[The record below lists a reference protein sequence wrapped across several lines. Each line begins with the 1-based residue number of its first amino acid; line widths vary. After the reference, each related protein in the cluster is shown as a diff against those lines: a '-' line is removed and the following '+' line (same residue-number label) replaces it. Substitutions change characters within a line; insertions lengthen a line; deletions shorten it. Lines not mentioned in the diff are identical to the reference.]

1 MTDHEHAATGP
12 GPGSGPRPAPG
23 AGPQDAAPAAGAA
36 PAGPTAP
43 PRAHGHADAG
53 EQGGAPDA
61 PDAADPAAGPAAEAA
76 PAGPPHRFRRDRRHK
91 TLAGVCAG
99 LGRQCDMDPVI
110 FRITLAVL
118 SATGG
123 LGLLFYGFAWL
134 FVPYDDEEQNEV
146 RKLLTGRVDGQALTA
161 VLFALVGCGVFLTM
175 LNNGG
180 VLTFAV
186 VLSLLLAGA
195 GYWSRQRGA
204 PSPDPLA
211 AQAAA
216 DAPPEPQAPPV
227 PAAFPSWWRDP
238 IVKDGTHIGGTGYL
252 WGPRDSRDLDV
263 AAAINISLGTQ
274 PGAREDIP
282 APHTRPPKPRGPRWI
297 GGWVFLLALLA
308 GALGTSRTWDGHPL
322 GTSLQTGLS
331 CALAVLG
338 LGIAVSA
345 FLGRTGAGS
354 IFLAIITA
362 GLLAGSAALPKDIG
376 THWTR
381 TTWQPTAVA
390 DVREQY
396 ELGAGVG
403 TLDLTR
409 LDVPERQTVT
419 TRADV
424 GVGQVKVLVPEDVT
438 VRLSVDVGVGDLQL
452 PGDDKKDVDVKPGQ
466 HKQITL
472 SPAKGVKKSGTI
484 DLDLQVGMGQAEVTR
499 AAS

>member
-1 MTDHEHAATGP
+1 
-12 GPGSGPRPAPG
+12 
-23 AGPQDAAPAAGAA
+23 
-36 PAGPTAP
+36 
-43 PRAHGHADAG
+43 GHADAG

-381 TTWQPTAVA
+381 TTWQPTAMA

>member
-23 AGPQDAAPAAGAA
+23 AGPQDAAPAAGSA
-36 PAGPTAP
+36 PGRAG
-43 PRAHGHADAG
+43 AG
-53 EQGGAPDA
+53 EQGGAPGTAAPAEDA
-61 PDAADPAAGPAAEAA
+61 V
-76 PAGPPHRFRRDRRHK
+76 PAGPPHAFRRDRRHK

-123 LGLLFYGFAWL
+123 IGLLFYGFAWL
-134 FVPYDDEEQNEV
+134 FVPYDDEDENEV
-146 RKLLTGRVDGQALTA
+146 RKLLTGRVDGQALAA

-175 LNNGG
+175 LHNGG

-195 GYWSRQRGA
+195 GYWSRQRGT

-216 DAPPEPQAPPV
+216 DAPPEPQAPPILLTT
-227 PAAFPSWWRDP
+227 PSWWRDP

-252 WGPRDSRDLDV
+252 WGPRDTHDLDV
-263 AAAINISLGTQ
+263 AAAVNISLGTR
-274 PGAREDIP
+274 PGPREDIP
-282 APHTRPPKPRGPRWI
+282 AQRPRAPRPRGPRWI

-322 GTSLQTGLS
+322 GTSLQTGLA

-338 LGIAVSA
+338 LGMAVSA

-354 IFLAIITA
+354 VFLAVLTA
-362 GLLAGSAALPKDIG
+362 GLLAGAAALPKDID
-376 THWTR
+376 THWAR
-381 TTWQPTAVA
+381 TTWQPATVA
-390 DVREQY
+390 DVRPRY
-396 ELGAGVG
+396 DLGTGAG
-403 TLDLTR
+403 TLDLSK
-409 LDVPERQTVT
+409 LDVSGKQTVT
-419 TRADV
+419 TRAEV
-424 GVGQVKVLVPEDVT
+424 GMGKLRVLVPEGAT
-438 VRLSVDVGVGDLQL
+438 VRLDVEVGIGDLQL
-452 PGDDKKDVDVKPGQ
+452 PGDDPKDVDVQPGR
-466 HKQITL
+466 HKELTL
-472 SPAKGVKKSGTI
+472 SPAEGVEKSGTV

-499 AAS
+499 ATS

>member
-23 AGPQDAAPAAGAA
+23 AGPQDAAPAAGPA
-36 PAGPTAP
+36 PGRAG
-43 PRAHGHADAG
+43 AG
-53 EQGGAPDA
+53 EQGGAP
-61 PDAADPAAGPAAEAA
+61 GSAA
-76 PAGPPHRFRRDRRHK
+76 PADDGVPPGPPHAFRRDRRHK

-123 LGLLFYGFAWL
+123 IGLLFYGFAWL
-134 FVPYDDEEQNEV
+134 FVPYDDEEKNEV
-146 RKLLTGRVDGQALTA
+146 RKLLTGRVDGQALAA

-195 GYWSRQRGA
+195 GYWSRHRGA
-204 PSPDPLA
+204 PGPDPLA
-211 AQAAA
+211 AQAVA

-227 PAAFPSWWRDP
+227 FLTTPSWWRDP

-252 WGPRDSRDLDV
+252 WGPRDPHDLDV
-263 AAAINISLGTQ
+263 AAALNISLGTR
-274 PGAREDIP
+274 PGVREDIP
-282 APHTRPPKPRGPRWI
+282 APRPRPPRPRGPRSI
-297 GGWVFLLALLA
+297 GGSVFLLALLA
-308 GALGTSRTWDGHPL
+308 GALGTSRTWGGHPL
-322 GTSLQTGLS
+322 GTSLQTGLA
-331 CALAVLG
+331 CALVVLG

-354 IFLAIITA
+354 VFLAIITA
-362 GLLAGSAALPKDIG
+362 GLLAGAAALPKDIG
-376 THWTR
+376 THWAR
-381 TTWQPTAVA
+381 TTWQPAAVA
-390 DVREQY
+390 DVRPRY
-396 ELGAGVG
+396 DLGTGVG
-403 TLDLTR
+403 TLDLSK
-409 LDVPERQTVT
+409 LDVSEKQTVT
-419 TRADV
+419 TRAEV
-424 GVGQVKVLVPEDVT
+424 GMGRIKVLVPEDVT
-438 VRLSVDVGVGDLQL
+438 VRLNVEVGIGDLQL
-452 PGDDKKDVDVKPGQ
+452 PGDDPKDVDVQPDQ
-466 HKQITL
+466 HQEITL
-472 SPAKGVKKSGTI
+472 SPAEGVEKSGTI